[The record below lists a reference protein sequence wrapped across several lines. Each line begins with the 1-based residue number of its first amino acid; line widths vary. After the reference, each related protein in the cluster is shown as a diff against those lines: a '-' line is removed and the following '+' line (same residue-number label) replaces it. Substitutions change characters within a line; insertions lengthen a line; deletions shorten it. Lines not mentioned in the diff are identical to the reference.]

1 MNKNLIIGIAIVVIL
16 VIALGAWYFI
26 SQNNGESENQASSQN
41 KNDSVSVADDSQT
54 NNNSTNETT
63 GNNENSSGN
72 LGRVLVVYYSAQ
84 NHTEAVAQQIAENLN
99 ADIFEIQPVDEYSNA
114 DLNWTDDNS
123 RVSREYADE
132 SLRNVE
138 LVSTTVEN
146 WDDYDTVL
154 IGYPIWWGIA
164 AWPVDTFVKANDFN
178 GKTVIPF
185 CTSSSSGLGR
195 SGELLAE
202 EANGGNWLEGHR
214 FRSNPSDSDIQNWT
228 DSL

>member
-26 SQNNGESENQASSQN
+26 SQNNGGSENQASSQN
-41 KNDSVSVADDSQT
+41 RNDSVSVADDSQT

-63 GNNENSSGN
+63 GNNENSSGD
-72 LGRVLVVYYSAQ
+72 LGRVLVFYYSAQ

-164 AWPVDTFVKANDFN
+164 A
-178 GKTVIPF
+178 
-185 CTSSSSGLGR
+185 
-195 SGELLAE
+195 
-202 EANGGNWLEGHR
+202 
-214 FRSNPSDSDIQNWT
+214 
-228 DSL
+228 

>member
-41 KNDSVSVADDSQT
+41 RNDSVSVADDSQT

-63 GNNENSSGN
+63 GNNENSSGD

-99 ADIFEIQPVDEYSNA
+99 ADIFEIQPVNEYSNA

-178 GKTVIPF
+178 GKTVVPF

>member
-26 SQNNGESENQASSQN
+26 SQNNGGSENQASSQN
-41 KNDSVSVADDSQT
+41 RNDSVSVADDSQT

-63 GNNENSSGN
+63 GNNENSSGD

-84 NHTEAVAQQIAENLN
+84 NHTEAVAQQIAENLI

>member
-1 MNKNLIIGIAIVVIL
+1 MNKNLILGIAIVVIL

-26 SQNNGESENQASSQN
+26 SQNNGGSENQASSQN